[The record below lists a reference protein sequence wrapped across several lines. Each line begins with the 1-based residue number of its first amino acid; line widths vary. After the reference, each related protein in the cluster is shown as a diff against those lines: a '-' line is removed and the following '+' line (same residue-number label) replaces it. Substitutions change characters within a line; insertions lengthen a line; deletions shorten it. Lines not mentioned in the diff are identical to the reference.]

1 MKNIF
6 YLYATPKTDLPI
18 LKKNVKS
25 SEPQFC
31 GFNIPP
37 LLMANILCGIQ
48 AVNYIV
54 AVWDCQAE
62 RNRSNKRASYAWKKA
77 AEAENK
83 E

>member
-1 MKNIF
+1 
-6 YLYATPKTDLPI
+6 
-18 LKKNVKS
+18 
-25 SEPQFC
+25 
-31 GFNIPP
+31 
-37 LLMANILCGIQ
+37 MANILCGIQ

-62 RNRSNKRASYAWKKA
+62 RNRRNKRASYAWKKA